1 MLKEDFFKEY
11 PIQKGTNISSLCVV
25 SQSYRPLRLAQ
36 YSDSGLKY
44 WIMQNARVYQPASR
58 KRFRNYILANLK
70 DFLTGEKATYHI
82 GRVDFFPNRIIIV
95 LVCEELERLEID
107 DATARERLAALRNA
121 HGLPKDETEDEDE
134 DEAAELW
141 YDASHEDDNEY
152 ATRISCLFPELREH
166 LAEIRKEVEVC
177 LTGDVLL
184 HLIEEVSPRIT
195 DEYTAHLQG
204 IGFNLKITRGNG
216 FSRYTL
222 LDGDFNWKGVD
233 NDVMVGII
241 HKDYFEVHSAMSL

>member
-1 MLKEDFFKEY
+1 M
-11 PIQKGTNISSLCVV
+11 
-25 SQSYRPLRLAQ
+25 
-36 YSDSGLKY
+36 
-44 WIMQNARVYQPASR
+44 
-58 KRFRNYILANLK
+58 
-70 DFLTGEKATYHI
+70 
-82 GRVDFFPNRIIIV
+82 
-95 LVCEELERLEID
+95 
-107 DATARERLAALRNA
+107 LRNCLVQEEEFG
-121 HGLPKDETEDEDE
+121 HDGEVDEDEEDEDE